1 MVFFQTELA
10 LCVPPF
16 DFVCCPLQLALGQ
29 QGAVLTMV
37 EEFSCSHYPL
47 EVKSRFGRKLWKLP
61 STSLWRWAVRFDEEI
76 HNFYEISV
84 ALTYMGEMSPP
95 TTHWR

>member
-1 MVFFQTELA
+1 MTK
-10 LCVPPF
+10 
-16 DFVCCPLQLALGQ
+16 
-29 QGAVLTMV
+29 V
-37 EEFSCSHYPL
+37 EEISSLVTHWRSNPSL
-47 EVKSRFGRKLWKLP
+47 AENFGNFLP

-84 ALTYMGEMSPP
+84 ALTYMGEMSTP

>member
-1 MVFFQTELA
+1 
-10 LCVPPF
+10 
-16 DFVCCPLQLALGQ
+16 
-29 QGAVLTMV
+29 MV
-37 EEFSCSHYPL
+37 EE
-47 EVKSRFGRKLWKLP
+47 KSLSTNHWRSDLGLAENFGNFLP